1 MDKLALSLFLKMAS
15 RKLRPFSTIQVF
27 TNFPLKQVL
36 QKLNASERLL
46 KWVVGL
52 SEFDI
57 VFKLRTIVKG
67 QILADFVAEFTLV
80 PEMEEEMESVEPP
93 TWNLFVDGSSRD
105 IGSRAKVILVC
116 PKG

>member
-1 MDKLALSLFLKMAS
+1 M
-15 RKLRPFSTIQVF
+15 
-27 TNFPLKQVL
+27 L
-36 QKLNASERLL
+36 QKLDASERLL

-52 SEFDI
+52 SKFDI
-57 VFKLRTIVKG
+57 VFKLRTVAKG

-93 TWNLFVDGSSRD
+93 TWSLFVDGSSRD